1 MADRVV
7 RKYRQRS
14 DAEKRAILA
23 ACDAPGASVSRVS
36 RQFDCNANQIYLWRK
51 RFGVASGSPAAPT
64 WLPVVV
70 PEIPS
75 EPSAASADSG
85 RIDVVLST
93 GHRLELSGRVDPA
106 TLETCLRL
114 LSR

>member
-1 MADRVV
+1 MTGRSI

-14 DAEKRAILA
+14 EAEKRAILA
-23 ACDAPGASVSRVS
+23 ACSEPGASVSRVS

-51 RFGVASGSPAAPT
+51 QFGVAPASASAPT

-70 PEIPS
+70 PEIPP
-75 EPSAASADSG
+75 EASASAEVG
-85 RIDVVLST
+85 RIDIVLGS
-93 GHRLELSGRVDPA
+93 GHRLQLAGRVDPG

-114 LSR
+114 LTR